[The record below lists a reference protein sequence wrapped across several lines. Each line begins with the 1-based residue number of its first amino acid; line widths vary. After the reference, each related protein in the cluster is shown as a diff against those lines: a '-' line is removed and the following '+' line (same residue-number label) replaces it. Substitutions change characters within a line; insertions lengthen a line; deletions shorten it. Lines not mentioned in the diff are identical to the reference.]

1 MTSEKHPIVTP
12 VRRGVPLRISIEHVF
27 RYRSWDL
34 WDVQQALT
42 IGRLPHYVGSVEE
55 LRNHVLSSG
64 HCAFLDQLAPT
75 DPLDARLIH
84 AAVLHVLNVADQLN
98 PWDDCISLQ
107 ETWPKVRDETID
119 TFIVSELQVW
129 DQQFGPA
136 TPQPNTSAHFR
147 PTMVREALKSHADNY
162 FDQVL
167 RHVINTMENW

>member
-1 MTSEKHPIVTP
+1 MTSENRPNVTP
-12 VRRGVPLRISIEHVF
+12 VRIGAPMRISTEHVF
-27 RYRSWDL
+27 RHCSWDL
-34 WDVQQALT
+34 WDVKQALSN
-42 IGRLPHYVGSVEE
+42 GRLPHFVNSVGE
-55 LRNHVLSSG
+55 LRNHVLSSH

-84 AAVLHVLNVADQLN
+84 AAVLHIVNVADKLN

-119 TFIVSELQVW
+119 TFHVSELQVW
-129 DQQFGPA
+129 HQQFGPV

-162 FDQVL
+162 FDQVACPM
-167 RHVINTMENW
+167 RVIRV